1 MVVGI
6 QVVGFIFGI
15 GMLFLSYLYFRKKEF
30 GPRDFAVWVL
40 VWIIFLIA
48 VMFPKTV
55 NVLLDT
61 LGIVS
66 ALWLFT
72 IAALLFLFALVFH
85 LHVSVRKGQR
95 KLEKVVK
102 KVALKKVK

>member
-30 GPRDFAVWVL
+30 GPRDFAVWFL

-55 NVLLDT
+55 NILLDT

-72 IAALLFLFALVFH
+72 IAAFLFLFALVFY
-85 LHVSVRKGQR
+85 LHVSVRRSQK
-95 KLEKVVK
+95 KLETVVK

>member
-6 QVVGFIFGI
+6 QIVGIIFGI

-30 GPRDFAVWVL
+30 GPRDFAIWVI

-48 VMFPKTV
+48 IMFPKTV

-66 ALWLFT
+66 ALW
-72 IAALLFLFALVFH
+72 LFALVFH

-102 KVALKKVK
+102 KIALKKVK